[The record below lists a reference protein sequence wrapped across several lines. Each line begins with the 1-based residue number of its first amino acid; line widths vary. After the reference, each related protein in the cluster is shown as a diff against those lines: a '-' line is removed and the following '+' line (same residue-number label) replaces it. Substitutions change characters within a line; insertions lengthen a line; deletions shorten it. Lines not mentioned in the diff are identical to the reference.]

1 MIKTE
6 VSQFAGGSQ
15 AEIMNQF
22 TYNELGQAVKKKI
35 HSINNGSTFLQEFD
49 YGYNIKGALTDIN
62 NINDANKIF
71 SLKLNYNPDG
81 NIVNETWRTA
91 KTATAQSNNYQY
103 DNLNRLTGSTFTGT
117 GDYGTNYTF
126 DKNGNI
132 LTLQRKGQIVT
143 NTMPSDT
150 TIQSKAAIGTVSL
163 SYKLIDNLTYTY
175 TPNSNKLLTV
185 SDKATDINTE
195 LNNDF
200 REASKFSATEYFYDA
215 NGNMTKD
222 LNKGITVAYNVINLP
237 VTVSQTNNVN
247 NCTEYVYATNGTL
260 LRTKIYV
267 SCLLKTTTDYCGAF
281 EYENSKLKLIHTPE
295 GRIAFSYS
303 SRSLPPV
310 VDYEYD
316 IKDHLGNVRL
326 VIKKNTNG
334 TNTTVVLQ
342 ENHYYAFG
350 LQMSGMCSN
359 SAANDYLYNGKEKQE
374 QTGWY
379 NYGFR
384 QLDAVLG
391 RWHVIDAMAESF
403 ASMSPYVYGL
413 DNPINVIDVMGLYS
427 SYTYAAKEVNYGY
440 AGSGSMDFIARGIGH
455 ARCSGSGSGAGSSFS
470 GGISEAGPGVA
481 EWDEAFDASNEGP
494 GNSREHFHWDN
505 RFNFRENMRAF
516 FRYHTGQTVSPN
528 FVRIDVEQHDRQ
540 YYVYDNDGKQGLL
553 SQANYNGI
561 VNASNSDGANNTWQ
575 DRSREYWTEKINNT
589 LDLGTME
596 RSFTLNYPRQR
607 RNIQLQYKGYTGPTS
622 IYYYSNSV
630 FQFSG
635 INSQIFSSFFIVSGP
650 QVLIFRSPPPIQFQM
665 FNGVLIQSVFG
676 ITNFD
681 TRILISIKP

>member
-1 MIKTE
+1 LIKTE
-6 VSQFAGGSQ
+6 VSQFADGSQ
-15 AEIMNQF
+15 AVIMNQF

-91 KTATAQSNNYQY
+91 KTATAQSNNYHY

-150 TIQSKAAIGTVSL
+150 TIQSKAAIGTISL

-267 SCLLKTTTDYCGAF
+267 SGLLKTTTDYCGAF
-281 EYENSKLKLIHTPE
+281 EYENSKMKLIHTPE
-295 GRIAFSYS
+295 GRITF
-303 SRSLPPV
+303 
-310 VDYEYD
+310 
-316 IKDHLGNVRL
+316 
-326 VIKKNTNG
+326 
-334 TNTTVVLQ
+334 
-342 ENHYYAFG
+342 
-350 LQMSGMCSN
+350 
-359 SAANDYLYNGKEKQE
+359 
-374 QTGWY
+374 
-379 NYGFR
+379 NYGT
-384 QLDAVLG
+384 DTKT
-391 RWHVIDAMAESF
+391 
-403 ASMSPYVYGL
+403 
-413 DNPINVIDVMGLYS
+413 N
-427 SYTYAAKEVNYGY
+427 SYDSK
-440 AGSGSMDFIARGIGH
+440 
-455 ARCSGSGSGAGSSFS
+455 
-470 GGISEAGPGVA
+470 
-481 EWDEAFDASNEGP
+481 
-494 GNSREHFHWDN
+494 
-505 RFNFRENMRAF
+505 
-516 FRYHTGQTVSPN
+516 
-528 FVRIDVEQHDRQ
+528 
-540 YYVYDNDGKQGLL
+540 
-553 SQANYNGI
+553 
-561 VNASNSDGANNTWQ
+561 
-575 DRSREYWTEKINNT
+575 
-589 LDLGTME
+589 
-596 RSFTLNYPRQR
+596 
-607 RNIQLQYKGYTGPTS
+607 
-622 IYYYSNSV
+622 
-630 FQFSG
+630 
-635 INSQIFSSFFIVSGP
+635 
-650 QVLIFRSPPPIQFQM
+650 
-665 FNGVLIQSVFG
+665 
-676 ITNFD
+676 
-681 TRILISIKP
+681 